1 MYVAP
6 TSHHTIS
13 KFQMLCR
20 SDCERQNN
28 KAFKGKTF
36 KLHFPDLGIGKHF
49 FEKSIHHQVKPD
61 ILDHTK
67 IKNFCL

>member
-1 MYVAP
+1 
-6 TSHHTIS
+6 
-13 KFQMLCR
+13 MLCR
-20 SDCERQNN
+20 SECERQNN

>member
-1 MYVAP
+1 
-6 TSHHTIS
+6 
-13 KFQMLCR
+13 MLCR
-20 SDCERQNN
+20 SECERQNN

-36 KLHFPDLGIGKHF
+36 KLHFPDLGVGKHF

-61 ILDHTK
+61 ILDHIK